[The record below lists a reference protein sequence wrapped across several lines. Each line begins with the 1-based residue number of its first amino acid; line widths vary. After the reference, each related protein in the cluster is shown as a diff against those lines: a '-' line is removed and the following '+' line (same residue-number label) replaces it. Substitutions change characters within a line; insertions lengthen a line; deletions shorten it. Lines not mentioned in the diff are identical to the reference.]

1 MLTPE
6 EPEGL
11 AVRVLKARFPDAD
24 AGFATGSIIRG
35 RATAL
40 SDLDLVVL
48 YARLP
53 NARREA
59 FRFEDLPVDVF
70 IHDGETLR
78 WTFQADLDAGKPAYL
93 TMASEG
99 RIVGPRQDEARGLQE
114 RARELLRAGPP
125 PLSDDQR
132 EQFRFLITDRIGDLR
147 DRRDAG
153 EWIATGAWLYLV
165 MADFILRTRGEW
177 AATAKWI
184 PRTLAAV
191 DPALE
196 VAFSRAFE
204 ALFARGDPATLIDFA
219 EEILVPSAACCSRAT
234 KPSRRPLRV

>member
-1 MLTPE
+1 
-6 EPEGL
+6 
-11 AVRVLKARFPDAD
+11 
-24 AGFATGSIIRG
+24 
-35 RATAL
+35 
-40 SDLDLVVL
+40 
-48 YARLP
+48 
-53 NARREA
+53 
-59 FRFEDLPVDVF
+59 
-70 IHDGETLR
+70 
-78 WTFQADLDAGKPAYL
+78 
-93 TMASEG
+93 
-99 RIVGPRQDEARGLQE
+99 
-114 RARELLRAGPP
+114 
-125 PLSDDQR
+125 QR
-132 EQFRFLITDRIGDLR
+132 EQFRFVHTDRIVDLR